1 MAVQDYQGKVKVPPS
16 CLAKRVWP
24 LHSDW
29 WILVTTDR
37 PYGGCRDKEHRTM
50 DVVTRSRARA
60 TTREVSAS
68 GDCPVPMGFWAF
80 LRSPPTTPLS
90 GSHCTTG
97 PGPSHSSSNKSQSNL
112 TREWERKQILIVL
125 ITPFYCWT
133 TLGSRPHRIIWVW
146 MNNLTTCICIRY
158 IRHIQSVSI
167 TNFYPSSIVFIHN
180 EASFGIMPSA
190 LRINA

>member
-1 MAVQDYQGKVKVPPS
+1 
-16 CLAKRVWP
+16 
-24 LHSDW
+24 
-29 WILVTTDR
+29 
-37 PYGGCRDKEHRTM
+37 M

-112 TREWERKQILIVL
+112 TRVGKKTNTHNSHNSILL
-125 ITPFYCWT
+125 
-133 TLGSRPHRIIWVW
+133 L
-146 MNNLTTCICIRY
+146 NNLRQQTPSNHMSLNEQPNYMYLYPIY
-158 IRHIQSVSI
+158 SSYPSVSI